1 MSMIQLHNVSRVYSR
16 DNAGVRDVT
25 FHVEAGEFLFV
36 CGPSGAGKTTLL
48 RLLFRSEQTTEGQI
62 LVNGRNITRLTGRG
76 LAAYRRR
83 LGLVFQDFKLIP
95 HMTALENVSLA
106 ADVVGVPWRQSR
118 RRAFRLLTELGLKD
132 KYGVL
137 PPALS
142 GGEQQRVAIARALV
156 NDPELVLADEP
167 TGNLDPERAA
177 ESLRLFERI
186 NEEGTTVL
194 IATHDPRLL
203 RGFDGRV
210 LLMRQGRLLGREDL
224 EPAAPAP

>member
-1 MSMIQLHNVSRVYSR
+1 MIQLHQVSKVYPP
-16 DNAGVRDVT
+16 DYTGVRDVT
-25 FHVEAGEFLFV
+25 LQVDDGDFLFL

-48 RLLFRSEQTTEGQI
+48 RLLFRSEQATEGQI
-62 LVNGRNITRLTGRG
+62 IVWGRNITRLKGKG
-76 LAAYRRR
+76 LAEFRRR

-106 ADVVGVPWRQSR
+106 ADVTGVSWRESR
-118 RRAFRLLTELGLKD
+118 RKAFRLLAELGLKD

-167 TGNLDPERAA
+167 TGNLDPEMAQ
-177 ESLRLFERI
+177 ETLRLFARI
-186 NEEGTTVL
+186 HRRGTTVL
-194 IATHDPRLL
+194 MATHDLRLL
-203 RGFDGRV
+203 ERLDGRV
-210 LLMRQGRLLGREDL
+210 LMMRRGRLTGEWVS
-224 EPAAPAP
+224 AASAS

>member
-1 MSMIQLHNVSRVYSR
+1 MIQLHKVSKVYPP
-16 DNAGVRDVT
+16 DYTGVRDVT
-25 FHVEAGEFLFV
+25 LQVEEGEFLFL

-48 RLLFRSEQTTEGQI
+48 RLLFRSEQATEGQI
-62 LVNGRNITRLTGRG
+62 IVWGRNITRLKGKG
-76 LAAYRRR
+76 LAEFRRR

-106 ADVVGVPWRQSR
+106 ADVTGVSWRESR
-118 RRAFRLLTELGLKD
+118 RKAFRLLAELGLKD

-167 TGNLDPERAA
+167 TGNLDPEMAQ
-177 ESLRLFERI
+177 ETLRLFARI
-186 NEEGTTVL
+186 HRRGTTVL
-194 IATHDPRLL
+194 MATHDLRLL
-203 RGFDGRV
+203 ERLDGRV
-210 LLMRQGRLLGREDL
+210 LMMRRGRLIGEWVS
-224 EPAAPAP
+224 AASAS

>member
-1 MSMIQLHNVSRVYSR
+1 MIQLYNVSKVYPP
-16 DNAGVRDVT
+16 DYTGVRDVT
-25 FHVEAGEFLFV
+25 FQVEDGEFLFL

-48 RLLFRSEQTTEGQI
+48 RLLFRSEQATEGQI
-62 LVNGRNITRLTGRG
+62 LVWGRNITRLKGRG
-76 LAAYRRR
+76 LAEFRRR

-106 ADVVGVPWRQSR
+106 ADVTGVSWRESR
-118 RRAFRLLTELGLKD
+118 RKAFRLLAELGLKD

-167 TGNLDPERAA
+167 TGNLDPDMAQETM
-177 ESLRLFERI
+177 RLFERI
-186 NEEGTTVL
+186 HRRGTTVL
-194 IATHDPRLL
+194 MATHDRRLL
-203 RGFDGRV
+203 ELLDGRV
-210 LLMRQGRLLGREDL
+210 LMMRRGRLTE
-224 EPAAPAP
+224 EWVSAAPEP

>member
-1 MSMIQLHNVSRVYSR
+1 MIQLHKVSKVYPP
-16 DNAGVRDVT
+16 DYTGVRDVT
-25 FHVEAGEFLFV
+25 LQVDEGEFLFL

-48 RLLFRSEQTTEGQI
+48 RLLFRSEQATEGQI
-62 LVNGRNITRLTGRG
+62 IVWGRNITRLKGKG
-76 LAAYRRR
+76 LAEFRRR

-106 ADVVGVPWRQSR
+106 ADVTGVSWRESR
-118 RRAFRLLTELGLKD
+118 RKAFRLLAELGLKD

-167 TGNLDPERAA
+167 TGNLDPEMAQ
-177 ESLRLFERI
+177 ETLRLFARI
-186 NEEGTTVL
+186 HRRGTTVL
-194 IATHDPRLL
+194 MATHDLRLL
-203 RGFDGRV
+203 ESLDGRV
-210 LLMRQGRLLGREDL
+210 LMMRRGRLTGEWVS
-224 EPAAPAP
+224 AAPAS

>member
-1 MSMIQLHNVSRVYSR
+1 MIQLYNVSKVYPP
-16 DNAGVRDVT
+16 DYTGVRDVT
-25 FHVEAGEFLFV
+25 FQVDDGEFLFL

-48 RLLFRSEQTTEGQI
+48 RLLFRSEQATEGQI
-62 LVNGRNITRLTGRG
+62 LVWGRNITRLKGRG
-76 LAAYRRR
+76 LAEFRRR

-106 ADVVGVPWRQSR
+106 ADVTGVSWRESR
-118 RRAFRLLTELGLKD
+118 RKAFRLLAELGLKD

-167 TGNLDPERAA
+167 TGNLDPDMAQETM
-177 ESLRLFERI
+177 RLFARI
-186 NEEGTTVL
+186 HRRGTTVL
-194 IATHDPRLL
+194 MATHDRRLL
-203 RGFDGRV
+203 ELLDGRV
-210 LLMRQGRLLGREDL
+210 LMMRRGRLTE
-224 EPAAPAP
+224 EWVSAAPEP